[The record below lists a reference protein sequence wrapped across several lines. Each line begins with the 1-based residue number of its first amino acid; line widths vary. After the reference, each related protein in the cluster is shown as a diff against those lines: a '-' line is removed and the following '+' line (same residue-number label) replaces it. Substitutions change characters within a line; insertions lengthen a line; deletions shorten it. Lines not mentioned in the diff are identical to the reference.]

1 MGKRGI
7 LETGVMQMIQFEI
20 ESVGNAKMK
29 VIGVGGA
36 GGNAV
41 NRMIFSNLQGVEFVA
56 VNTDCQA
63 LNRSSAPTK
72 IQIGNRITK
81 GLGSGGDPEIG
92 RRSAEEDRDVLSEI
106 VDGADMV
113 FITAGMG
120 GGTGTGAAPIVAEIA
135 KASGALTVA
144 IVTRPFIFEGNA
156 RINQANDGITE
167 LKRQVDTVI
176 AIPNQKL
183 LQVVAKDTPLLD
195 AFGTADEVLLKAT
208 RGISDLITR
217 PGEINLDFADVRT
230 IMSEMGDAIM
240 GTGCASGED
249 RAKEAA
255 NRALRSPL
263 LDDVSIAGARGLLI
277 NVTGGPSMTLADV
290 SDAANTVYEASGS
303 EANVIFGT
311 AIDESLSDEVRVTVI
326 ATGIGRRGTEMEEK
340 VVEREETPHI
350 RRTFVQRTFRKREIP
365 EVEGEPR
372 VSMGPCLD
380 VDYDT
385 PAFMRRHSE

>member
-1 MGKRGI
+1 
-7 LETGVMQMIQFEI
+7 MIQFEI
-20 ESVGNAKMK
+20 ENVGTAKMK

-41 NRMIFSNLQGVEFVA
+41 NRMILSSLQGIEFVA

-63 LNRSSAPTK
+63 LNRCAATTK
-72 IQIGNRITK
+72 IQVGSRITK

-92 RRSAEEDRDVLSEI
+92 RRSAEEDRDVLSEV

-120 GGTGTGAAPIVAEIA
+120 GGTGTGASPIVAEIS
-135 KASGALTVA
+135 KGSGALTVA
-144 IVTRPFIFEGNA
+144 IVTRPFLFEGKT
-156 RINQANDGITE
+156 RIKQAEDGIAE

-183 LQVVAKDTPLLD
+183 LQIVAKDTPLLD
-195 AFGTADEVLLKAT
+195 AFAMADEVLLKAT

-230 IMSEMGDAIM
+230 IMSEMGDALM

-277 NVTGGPSMTLADV
+277 NVTGGLTMTLSDV
-290 SDAANTVYEASGS
+290 SEAANAIFDASGS

-311 AIDESLSDEVRVTVI
+311 AIDDSLSDEIRVTVI
-326 ATGIGRRGTEMEEK
+326 ATGIGKK
-340 VVEREETPHI
+340 VVEERELQADRQDTPHVK
-350 RRTFVQRTFRKREIP
+350 RPLFQRAFKGREIP
-365 EVEGEPR
+365 EVSGEPR
-372 VSMGPCLD
+372 VSMEPCLD

>member
-1 MGKRGI
+1 
-7 LETGVMQMIQFEI
+7 MIQFEI
-20 ESVGNAKMK
+20 ESVGNARMK
-29 VIGVGGA
+29 VVGVGGA

-41 NRMIFSNLQGVEFVA
+41 NRMIFSNLQGVDFVA

-63 LNRSSAPTK
+63 LNRSSASAK
-72 IQIGNRITK
+72 VQIGSRITK
-81 GLGSGGDPEIG
+81 GLGSGGDPDIG
-92 RRSAEEDRDVLSEI
+92 RRSAEEDRDILGEI
-106 VDGADMV
+106 VNGSDMV

-120 GGTGTGAAPIVAEIA
+120 GGTGTGAAPVVAEVA
-135 KASGALTVA
+135 KSSGALTVA
-144 IVTRPFIFEGNA
+144 IVTKPFIFEGA
-156 RINQANDGITE
+156 TRMRQADEGIAQ
-167 LKRQVDTVI
+167 LKKQVDTVI

-195 AFGTADEVLLKAT
+195 AFSMADEVLLKAT

-230 IMSEMGDAIM
+230 IMSEAGDAIM

-249 RAKEAA
+249 RAKEAST
-255 NRALRSPL
+255 RALRSPL

-277 NVTGGPSMTLADV
+277 NVTGGPMMTLSDV
-290 SDAANTVYEASGS
+290 SEAASTIFEAAGC

-311 AIDESLSDEVRVTVI
+311 AIDETLSDEIRVTVI
-326 ATGIGRRGTEMEEK
+326 ATGIGTRTAR
-340 VVEREETPHI
+340 ERTVETPNEEQAPE
-350 RRTFVQRTFRKREIP
+350 TGSAFFQRAFRKRQIP
-365 EVEGEPR
+365 DAEGQAR
-372 VSMGPCLD
+372 LSMDPGFG

>member
-1 MGKRGI
+1 
-7 LETGVMQMIQFEI
+7 MIQFEI

-29 VIGVGGA
+29 VVGVGGA

-41 NRMIFSNLQGVEFVA
+41 NRMIFSNLQGVDFVA

-63 LNRSSAPTK
+63 LNKNSASAK
-72 IQIGNRITK
+72 VQIGSRITK
-81 GLGSGGDPEIG
+81 GLGSGGDPEVG
-92 RRSAEEDRDVLSEI
+92 RRSAEEDKDILCDI
-106 VDGADMV
+106 VDGSDMV

-120 GGTGTGAAPIVAEIA
+120 GGTGTGAAPLIAEVA

-144 IVTRPFIFEGNA
+144 IVTKPFMFEGMT
-156 RINQANDGITE
+156 RMRQAEEGIAE
-167 LKRQVDTVI
+167 LKRQVDTLI

-183 LQVVAKDTPLLD
+183 LQIVAKDTPLLD
-195 AFGTADEVLLKAT
+195 AFSMADEVLLKAT

-230 IMSEMGDAIM
+230 IMSEAGDAIM

-255 NRALRSPL
+255 TRALRSPL
-263 LDDVSIAGARGLLI
+263 LDDVSIAGAKGLLI
-277 NVTGGPSMTLADV
+277 NVTGGTMMTLSDV
-290 SDAANTVYEASGS
+290 SEAASAIFDSAGS

-311 AIDESLSDEVRVTVI
+311 AIDDSLSDEIRVTVI
-326 ATGIGRRGTEMEEK
+326 ATGIGGK
-340 VVEREETPHI
+340 VVREKPVETPTEQETPEAGPI
-350 RRTFVQRTFRKREIP
+350 FFRRAFKRREIP
-365 EVEGEPR
+365 GVEGQAR
-372 VSMGPCLD
+372 LSMDQGFG

>member
-1 MGKRGI
+1 
-7 LETGVMQMIQFEI
+7 MIQFEI

-29 VIGVGGA
+29 VVGVGGA

-41 NRMIFSNLQGVEFVA
+41 NRMIFSNLQGVDFVA

-63 LNRSSAPTK
+63 LNKSSASAK
-72 IQIGNRITK
+72 IQIGSRITK
-81 GLGSGGDPEIG
+81 GLGSGGNPEIG
-92 RRSAEEDRDVLSEI
+92 KRSAEEDQDVLGEI
-106 VDGADMV
+106 VAGSDMI

-120 GGTGTGAAPIVAEIA
+120 GGTGTGASPIVAEAA
-135 KASGALTVA
+135 KRSGALTVA
-144 IVTRPFIFEGNA
+144 IVTKPFIFEGMT
-156 RINQANDGITE
+156 RMRQAEEGIAE
-167 LKRQVDTVI
+167 LKKHVDTVI

-195 AFGTADEVLLKAT
+195 AFSLADEVLLKAT

-230 IMSEMGDAIM
+230 IMSEAGDAIM

-255 NRALRSPL
+255 TRALRSPL

-277 NVTGGPSMTLADV
+277 NVTGGPMMTLSDV
-290 SDAANTVYEASGS
+290 SDAANTIFESAGS

-311 AIDESLSDEVRVTVI
+311 AIDESLSDEIRVTVI
-326 ATGIGRRGTEMEEK
+326 ATGIGKKVVREEK
-340 VVEREETPHI
+340 VEAPKEEEIPDTG
-350 RRTFVQRTFRKREIP
+350 TNFFQRAFKKREIP
-365 EVEGEPR
+365 DVEGQAR
-372 VSMGPCLD
+372 LSMDPGFG

>member
-1 MGKRGI
+1 
-7 LETGVMQMIQFEI
+7 MIQFEI
-20 ESVGNAKMK
+20 ESVGSARMK

-36 GGNAV
+36 GNNAV

-63 LNRSSAPTK
+63 LTKSSAEAK
-72 IQIGNRITK
+72 VQIGSRITK

-92 RRSAEEDRDVLSEI
+92 RRSAEEDRDIIAEV

-120 GGTGTGAAPIVAEIA
+120 GGTGTGAGPIVAEIA
-135 KASGALTVA
+135 KGSGALTVA
-144 IVTRPFIFEGNA
+144 IVTKPFIFEGK
-156 RINQANDGITE
+156 RRMQQADEGVSE

-183 LQVVAKDTPLLD
+183 LQIVAKETPLLD
-195 AFGTADEVLLKAT
+195 AFAMADEVLLKAT
-208 RGISDLITR
+208 RGISDLITM

-240 GTGCASGED
+240 GTGSASGD
-249 RAKEAA
+249 TRAKEAA
-255 NRALRSPL
+255 TRALRSPL
-263 LDDVSIAGARGLLI
+263 LDDVSIAGAKGLLI
-277 NVTGGPSMTLADV
+277 NVTGGSMMTLSEV
-290 SDAANTVYEASGS
+290 SEAANTIYDAAGS

-311 AIDESLSDEVRVTVI
+311 AIDESLSDEIRVTVI
-326 ATGIGRRGTEMEEK
+326 ATGIGRHIVEEK
-340 VVEREETPHI
+340 HKAVEQSQSTRI
-350 RRTFVQRTFRKREIP
+350 NNGLFQRAFKRREIP

-372 VSMGPCLD
+372 VSMDACLD
-380 VDYDT
+380 VDYET
-385 PAFMRRHSE
+385 PAFMRRHCE

>member
-1 MGKRGI
+1 
-7 LETGVMQMIQFEI
+7 MIQFEI

-29 VIGVGGA
+29 VVGVGGA

-63 LNRSSAPTK
+63 LNKSSAPAK
-72 IQIGNRITK
+72 IQIGSRITK

-92 RRSAEEDRDVLSEI
+92 KRSAEEDQDILGEI
-106 VDGADMV
+106 VSGSDMV

-120 GGTGTGAAPIVAEIA
+120 GGTGTGASPVVAEAA

-144 IVTRPFIFEGNA
+144 IVTTPFIFEGMM
-156 RINQANDGITE
+156 RMRQAEEGIAE
-167 LKRQVDTVI
+167 LKRHVDTVI

-195 AFGTADEVLLKAT
+195 AFSLADEVLLKAT

-230 IMSEMGDAIM
+230 IMSEAGDAIM

-255 NRALRSPL
+255 TRALRSPL

-277 NVTGGPSMTLADV
+277 NVTGGPMMTLNDV
-290 SDAANTVYEASGS
+290 SDAANTIFESAGS

-311 AIDESLSDEVRVTVI
+311 AIDESLSDEIRVTVI
-326 ATGIGRRGTEMEEK
+326 ATGIGKRVVREEK
-340 VVEREETPHI
+340 VETPREEEIPDTG
-350 RRTFVQRTFRKREIP
+350 TNFFQRAFKKREIP
-365 EVEGEPR
+365 DVEGR
-372 VSMGPCLD
+372 ARLSMDPGFG

>member
-1 MGKRGI
+1 
-7 LETGVMQMIQFEI
+7 MIQFEI

-72 IQIGNRITK
+72 IQIGSRITK

-106 VDGADMV
+106 VNGADMV
-113 FITAGMG
+113 FITAGMA
-120 GGTGTGAAPIVAEIA
+120 GGTGTRASPIVAEIA

-144 IVTRPFIFEGNA
+144 IVTRPFIFEGNT
-156 RINQANDGITE
+156 RINQANDGVAE

-230 IMSEMGDAIM
+230 IMSEMGM
-240 GTGCASGED
+240 
-249 RAKEAA
+249 
-255 NRALRSPL
+255 L
-263 LDDVSIAGARGLLI
+263 
-277 NVTGGPSMTLADV
+277 
-290 SDAANTVYEASGS
+290 
-303 EANVIFGT
+303 
-311 AIDESLSDEVRVTVI
+311 
-326 ATGIGRRGTEMEEK
+326 
-340 VVEREETPHI
+340 
-350 RRTFVQRTFRKREIP
+350 
-365 EVEGEPR
+365 
-372 VSMGPCLD
+372 
-380 VDYDT
+380 
-385 PAFMRRHSE
+385 

>member
-1 MGKRGI
+1 
-7 LETGVMQMIQFEI
+7 MIQFEI

-41 NRMIFSNLQGVEFVA
+41 NRMIFSNLQGVDFVA

-63 LNRSSAPTK
+63 LNKSSASAK
-72 IQIGNRITK
+72 VQIGSRITK
-81 GLGSGGDPEIG
+81 GLGSGGDPDVG
-92 RRSAEEDRDVLSEI
+92 RRSAEEDTDILSEM
-106 VDGADMV
+106 VSGSDMV

-120 GGTGTGAAPIVAEIA
+120 GGTGTGAAPVVAEVA

-144 IVTRPFIFEGNA
+144 IVTKPFIFEGVT
-156 RINQANDGITE
+156 RMRQAEEGIAA
-167 LKRQVDTVI
+167 LKKQVDTVI

-195 AFGTADEVLLKAT
+195 AFSMADEVLLKAT

-230 IMSEMGDAIM
+230 IMSEAGDAIM

-255 NRALRSPL
+255 TRALRSPL

-277 NVTGGPSMTLADV
+277 NVTGGPMMTLNDV
-290 SDAANTVYEASGS
+290 SEAASTIFDSAGS

-311 AIDESLSDEVRVTVI
+311 AIDDTLSDEIRVTVI
-326 ATGIGRRGTEMEEK
+326 ATGIGGR
-340 VVEREETPHI
+340 VVREETVEAPVEEESPA
-350 RRTFVQRTFRKREIP
+350 TGTSFFQRAFKKREIP
-365 EVEGEPR
+365 EVEGQAR
-372 VSMGPCLD
+372 LSMDQGFG

>member
-1 MGKRGI
+1 
-7 LETGVMQMIQFEI
+7 MIQFEI
-20 ESVGNAKMK
+20 ENVGNARMK

-36 GGNAV
+36 GNNAV

-63 LNRSSAPTK
+63 LTKSSAGTK
-72 IQIGNRITK
+72 IQIGSRITK
-81 GLGSGGDPEIG
+81 GLGSGGDPDIG
-92 RRSAEEDRDVLSEI
+92 RRAAEEDRDVMSEV

-120 GGTGTGAAPIVAEIA
+120 GGTGTGASPVVAEIA
-135 KASGALTVA
+135 KGSGALTVA
-144 IVTRPFIFEGNA
+144 IVTKPFAFEGRRRMEQA
-156 RINQANDGITE
+156 QEGINE

-176 AIPNQKL
+176 GIPNQKL

-195 AFGTADEVLLKAT
+195 AFALADEILLKAT
-208 RGISDLITR
+208 RGISDLITI

-240 GTGCASGED
+240 GTGSASGDD

-263 LDDVSIAGARGLLI
+263 LDDVSIAGAKGLLI
-277 NVTGGPSMTLADV
+277 NVTGGPLMSLSEI
-290 SDAANTVYEASGS
+290 SDAANTIYDAAGS

-311 AIDESLSDEVRVTVI
+311 AIDETLNDEIRVTVI
-326 ATGIGRRGTEMEEK
+326 ATGIGKSSTEDRSALRDHSEPGRISNGFLQRAFKRRD
-340 VVEREETPHI
+340 
-350 RRTFVQRTFRKREIP
+350 IP
-365 EVEGEPR
+365 EVDNETR
-372 VSMGPCLD
+372 VSVDACLD
-380 VDYDT
+380 VDYET
-385 PAFMRRHSE
+385 PAFMRRHSD